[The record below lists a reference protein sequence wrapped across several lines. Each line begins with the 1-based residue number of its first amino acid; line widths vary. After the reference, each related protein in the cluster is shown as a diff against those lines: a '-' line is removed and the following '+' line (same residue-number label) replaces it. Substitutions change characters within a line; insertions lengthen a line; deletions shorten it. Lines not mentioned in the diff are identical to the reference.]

1 MQYFVFYLKLVMFLL
16 GCYIQVVYTE
26 ERPVAPEPPAT
37 NNFSVLDDDEMLERI
52 LPLVGVSG
60 VLIFAFIIIMIVVS
74 LARRPQED
82 YKDKSL
88 HTHISF
94 NRCLD
99 QDFGPDIL
107 QPLRPGRNPEATFL
121 VQQNETLLF

>member
-1 MQYFVFYLKLVMFLL
+1 
-16 GCYIQVVYTE
+16 VVYTE
-26 ERPVAPEPPAT
+26 ERRVSEPP
-37 NNFSVLDDDEMLERI
+37 NFSIMEDEEMLERI

-60 VLIFAFIIIMIVVS
+60 ILIFAFIIIMIVVS
-74 LARRPQED
+74 LARRPPHD

-99 QDFGPDIL
+99 QDFGPDLL
-107 QPLRPGRNPEATFL
+107 QPLKPGSQRLA
-121 VQQNETLLF
+121 QLFSKLKKNSAIII